1 VVIAMVA
8 WGLIVLAHPVPGW
21 FGVALLAPILLS
33 MRFFQF
39 FLSHYLNDLTD
50 SAHRATVLS
59 FKSLSM
65 NLAYGTLTLLFGW
78 QTAFLAGHLGLK
90 NEDPQVFAA
99 ALTWWPWWFGGTMV
113 VYAVF
118 RLWRKPAPLRG

>member
-1 VVIAMVA
+1 
-8 WGLIVLAHPVPGW
+8 
-21 FGVALLAPILLS
+21 

-39 FLSHYLNDLTD
+39 FLSHYLNELTD

-78 QTAFLAGHLGLK
+78 QTAYLSGHLGLK
-90 NEDPQVFAA
+90 NEDPKVFAA
-99 ALTWWPWWFGGTMV
+99 ALTWWPWWFAGTMV
-113 VYAVF
+113 VYAV
-118 RLWRKPAPLRG
+118 LRWVKSTPK